1 MLYFKQRGSLYY
13 AKTNKKKTG
22 IVILISD
29 SRFRIRKVIRDKEHY
44 IMIKWAILQKD
55 KTILNVYAH
64 INRVPNH
71 TKEKLI
77 EIQRNRWIHY
87 YS

>member
-22 IVILISD
+22 IAILISD
-29 SRFRIRKVIRDKEHY
+29 SRFRIREVIRDKEHY

-71 TKEKLI
+71 MKEKLI